1 LGACRGN
8 AGRREQVD
16 ISTTSTL
23 SVRLS
28 GDWSAAATADR
39 LAIVALGIVTAIGLA
54 TFRDYGLGWDD
65 YTHSQYG
72 ELLLELYRS
81 GFSDQ
86 RALSFVNLYKY
97 GGGFDMAAA
106 LVAKILPFDLFETRR
121 LVGAAIGIVGL
132 IATWRIGRRLGGP
145 TAGLIGLL
153 LLATCPIYYGH
164 MFMNAKDAP
173 FAAAMTVLLLGMV
186 RAFEEY
192 PQPDSRTVALTG
204 IGVGLAF
211 GSRILAGIA
220 ASYALAALLL
230 IVTAE
235 IRKVSIQRC
244 LTRLGEFTWRLLPG
258 LVLGYL
264 IMGLLWPW
272 SIMAPLNPIRAAEY
286 FDTFFEKPWRELFA
300 GKVIAV
306 TAMPASYLPH
316 LFALKLPEIMLAL
329 GLAGTA
335 GALIAATRRD
345 LPTNRRATFLLVSL
359 AAVLPVIVA
368 IVAHPAFYNGLRHFV
383 FVVPP
388 FAVLGGLAGAWLF
401 ERAGALGKSATAVLV
416 TVFIGGL
423 ALPLSDMIRL
433 HPYQYTAFNWISGGV
448 RMAQHNYMLDYWGL
462 AFKQAGEAL
471 QAKLNEMQLKP
482 PPGRRWTVEICG
494 PQRPA
499 EVALGPDFETTWDR
513 KRADFAMMLGTFYC
527 RDLTAPVLVEIN
539 RAGVDYARVYDI
551 RGRPVPNLLTEP
563 PP

>member
-1 LGACRGN
+1 M
-8 AGRREQVD
+8 
-16 ISTTSTL
+16 
-23 SVRLS
+23 
-28 GDWSAAATADR
+28 
-39 LAIVALGIVTAIGLA
+39 A

-72 ELLLELYRS
+72 ELLLELYGS
-81 GFSDQ
+81 GFGDQ

-106 LVAKILPFDLFETRR
+106 LVAKILPFGLFESRR
-121 LVGAAIGIVGL
+121 LLGAAVGIIGL

-173 FAAAMTVLLLGMV
+173 FAAAMAVLLLGMV

-220 ASYALAALLL
+220 AAYALAALMLIL
-230 IVTAE
+230 IVE
-235 IRKVSIQRC
+235 IRKVGIQRC
-244 LTRLGEFTWRLLPG
+244 LTRLGEFIGRLLPG

-272 SIMAPLNPIRAAEY
+272 SILAPLNPIRAAEY

-300 GKVIAV
+300 GKVISV
-306 TAMPASYLPH
+306 TAMPVSYLPQ
-316 LFALKLPEIMLAL
+316 LFVLKLPEIMLAF
-329 GLAGTA
+329 GLAGTM
-335 GALIAATRRD
+335 GALVAAGRPD
-345 LPTNRRATFLLVSL
+345 LPSNRRATFLVVAL
-359 AAVLPVIVA
+359 AAILPVIVA
-368 IVAHPAFYNGLRHFV
+368 IVAHPAFYNGLRHFI

-388 FAVLGGLAGAWLF
+388 FAVLGGLAGGWLF
-401 ERAGALGKSATAVLV
+401 ERARVLGRSATTVLV
-416 TVFIGGL
+416 AVFIGCL
-423 ALPLSDMIRL
+423 ALPVSDMIRL
-433 HPYQYTAFNWISGGV
+433 HPYQYTAFNWVSGGV

-471 QAKLNEMQLKP
+471 QAKLNDMQLKP
-482 PPGRRWTVEICG
+482 PAGRRWTVEICG

-539 RAGVDYARVYDI
+539 REGVDYARVYDI